1 MDKTP
6 KVMLDFLLDNTALEF
21 SWPWMILLLP
31 LPWLVTFRQTISKPS
46 YIAPHLPIFETAKV
60 LGITASKPDQN
71 PASYK
76 KLLLL
81 LAWLAL
87 VIAATRPSY
96 IGEQVDIPLSGRD
109 LMLAIDI
116 SPSMEVQDLQ
126 LNGQAATRLH
136 VVKDVVSKF
145 VEQRNGDRIGLIL
158 FGSEPY
164 VQSPLTFDTTT
175 VNTLLQEA
183 FLGMAGRATAIGD
196 ALALG
201 VKRLRQRPEQS
212 RVLILMSDGTNNAGE
227 IPPEKAAQLAA
238 QENIKIYTI
247 GIGADEMLQRSLFG
261 SVRVNPSEDLDEDM
275 LNLLADLTDGQ
286 YFRARNT
293 KELNDIYNLINSLEP
308 VEQETKSFR
317 PTKALY
323 YWLIGISLSIYGLLL
338 LSNIASKLIYSLKNN
353 LRSQTK

>member
-1 MDKTP
+1 
-6 KVMLDFLLDNTALEF
+6 
-21 SWPWMILLLP
+21 
-31 LPWLVTFRQTISKPS
+31 
-46 YIAPHLPIFETAKV
+46 
-60 LGITASKPDQN
+60 
-71 PASYK
+71 
-76 KLLLL
+76 
-81 LAWLAL
+81 
-87 VIAATRPSY
+87 
-96 IGEQVDIPLSGRD
+96 
-109 LMLAIDI
+109 
-116 SPSMEVQDLQ
+116 MEVQDLQ

-136 VVKDVVSKF
+136 VVKNVVSKF

-261 SVRVNPSEDLDEDM
+261 SVRVNPSEDLDEEM

-293 KELNDIYNLINSLEP
+293 EELDDIYNLINSLEP

-323 YWLIGISLSIYGLLL
+323 YWLIGFSLFIYCLLL
-338 LSNIASKLIYSLKNN
+338 LSNIVTKLTYTLDKTI
-353 LRSQTK
+353 RSNAK